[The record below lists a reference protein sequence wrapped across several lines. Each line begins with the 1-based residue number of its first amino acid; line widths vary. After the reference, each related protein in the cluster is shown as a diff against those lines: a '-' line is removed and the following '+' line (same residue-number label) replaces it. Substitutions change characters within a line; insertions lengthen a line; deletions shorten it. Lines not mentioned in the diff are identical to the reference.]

1 MPSKTLEIED
11 KFQEILPPPI
21 IFETSARNEHRS
33 LKLKQEKEET
43 SFCPHCGFS
52 IKK

>member
-1 MPSKTLEIED
+1 MASKTLEIED

-21 IFETSARNEHRS
+21 IFETTRSEHRT
-33 LKLKQEKEET
+33 LKSKPEKEEA